1 MAAGERIAA
10 NTSGVAAAIT
20 MAVAVL
26 AGCEPIHD
34 PWVTGNEYFEEE
46 RQRTPEQQ
54 KALRERALYQAGPSG
69 DTKARGHE
77 LSRFIEK

>member
-1 MAAGERIAA
+1 MAAGERVTA

-20 MAVAVL
+20 MALAVL
-26 AGCEPIHD
+26 TGCEPIHD
-34 PWVTGNEYFEEE
+34 PWVTGNEYFAEE

-69 DTKARGHE
+69 ATEAEDYE
-77 LSRFIEK
+77 SSRFIEK